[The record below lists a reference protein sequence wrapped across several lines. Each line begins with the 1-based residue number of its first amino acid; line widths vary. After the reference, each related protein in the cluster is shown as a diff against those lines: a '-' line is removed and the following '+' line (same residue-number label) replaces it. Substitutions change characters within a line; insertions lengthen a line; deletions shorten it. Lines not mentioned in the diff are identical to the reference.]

1 MKKRVS
7 ECEIDRRTFFKSS
20 AIGAASAAAIGSSCG
35 TSEIAEPS
43 PAVPASFELDE
54 FTVSELQN
62 LMESKKASCKEI
74 VKLYLDRIE
83 SIDRKGPTLKSI
95 LETNPDAM
103 QIAETLDREREE
115 KGPRGP
121 LHGIPIVLKDN
132 IDTNDKMTTTA
143 GSLALEG
150 SVPLQDSF
158 VAEQLRKAGAVLLA
172 KANLSEWANFRAE
185 RSSSGWS
192 GRGGQCKN
200 PYALN
205 RNPCGSSSGSAVA
218 ASANLCA
225 GAIGTETN
233 GSIVCPSNSN
243 GVVGIKPTVGLISRS
258 GIIPI
263 SHTQDTAGPITRT
276 VTDAVTILSALTG
289 VDPRDPATE
298 LSSSHLNKNYSDP
311 MKSSSLQGLRIG
323 VGRQYFGFHEKVD
336 AVMEDSI
343 RVLEKLGATIID
355 KTEIPNRRAVNSPSF
370 QVLLYEFKADL
381 NRYLEELGP
390 EAPVKSLEEIIR
402 FNEENADREMP
413 YFGQELFIQA
423 QEKGPLTDKPYLE
436 ALEKA
441 RSLSREKGLDTV
453 MAEKELDAILA
464 PTGGPAWVTDLINGD
479 HFSGG
484 SSSAA
489 AVAGY
494 PNITVPAG
502 FVHDLPVGISFFST
516 AWNEIVLIQIAY
528 AFEQA
533 TKIRKSPKFLPTLP
547 S

>member
-1 MKKRVS
+1 
-7 ECEIDRRTFFKSS
+7 
-20 AIGAASAAAIGSSCG
+20 
-35 TSEIAEPS
+35 
-43 PAVPASFELDE
+43 
-54 FTVSELQN
+54 
-62 LMESKKASCKEI
+62 
-74 VKLYLDRIE
+74 
-83 SIDRKGPTLKSI
+83 
-95 LETNPDAM
+95 
-103 QIAETLDREREE
+103 
-115 KGPRGP
+115 
-121 LHGIPIVLKDN
+121 
-132 IDTNDKMTTTA
+132 
-143 GSLALEG
+143 
-150 SVPLQDSF
+150 
-158 VAEQLRKAGAVLLA
+158 
-172 KANLSEWANFRAE
+172 
-185 RSSSGWS
+185 
-192 GRGGQCKN
+192 
-200 PYALN
+200 
-205 RNPCGSSSGSAVA
+205 
-218 ASANLCA
+218 
-225 GAIGTETN
+225 
-233 GSIVCPSNSN
+233 
-243 GVVGIKPTVGLISRS
+243 
-258 GIIPI
+258 
-263 SHTQDTAGPITRT
+263 
-276 VTDAVTILSALTG
+276 VTDAVTILSALIG

-311 MKSSSLQGLRIG
+311 IKSSNLQGLRIG

-343 RVLEKLGATIID
+343 RVLEKLGATIVD

-516 AWNEIVLIQIAY
+516 AWNEIVLIQIAH

-533 TKIRKSPKFLPTLP
+533 TKIRKSPRFLPTLP